1 MNLALF
7 DFDGTITTREMF
19 PDFMRAAVSKRR
31 LLAGS
36 LVFAPMVV
44 GYKLGIV
51 SGSTIRRHI
60 VNFGFHGVRAD
71 HFEKVGR
78 QFSDDVLPDVLRPMA
93 LQRIRWHKA
102 QGDMVVV
109 VSGALDVYLRHWCRK
124 HDVDLLCSSLEVE
137 NGRLTGRFRGAQCV
151 GAEKSRRVR
160 ETCKLDDFS
169 VVYAYGDTKEDLD
182 LLSIA
187 DKKYYRWQ
195 EVA

>member
-71 HFEKVGR
+71 YFEKVGR